1 MKKSQFK
8 IRLRNGEYRQ
18 VDGYIFKFSFYD
30 CEDIFYI
37 GIHKI
42 GEKWILTDLESGV
55 NFGAWSSTKKD
66 CVFWLGKTLLKYN
79 RYVILEQISKYADKE
94 LNADAINS
102 LSRCKVD
109 CYYPANNTEMK
120 YIIGNHWADDT
131 SAIIGVG
138 LRPYYTKYYTRGD

>member
-8 IRLRNGEYRQ
+8 IRLRNGEHRQ

-42 GEKWILTDLESGV
+42 GSKWTMSDLYSGV
-55 NFGAWSSTKKD
+55 NIGLWSSTKKD
-66 CVFWLGKTLLKYN
+66 CVFRLGKKLLNYN
-79 RYVILEQISKYADKE
+79 RYVILEQLSKYVDSE

-109 CYYPANNTEMK
+109 CYYPANNSEMR

-131 SAIIGVG
+131 SAIIGVC
-138 LRPYYTKYYTRGD
+138 LRPHYANFNLYK